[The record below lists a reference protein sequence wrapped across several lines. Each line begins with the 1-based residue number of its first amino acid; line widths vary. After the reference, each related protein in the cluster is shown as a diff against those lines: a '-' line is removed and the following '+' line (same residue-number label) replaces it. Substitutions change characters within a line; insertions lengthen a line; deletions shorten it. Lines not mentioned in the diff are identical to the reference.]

1 MSEIFF
7 ILQLGVLKDLPF
19 ESVVEITG
27 TVHARKDGEINQVR
41 ERERA
46 FHMQNICLLLYCEH
60 IIFNVYDICWKLMSA
75 IHFDT
80 AFFCFSAI

>member
-41 ERERA
+41 ERERESISHA
-46 FHMQNICLLLYCEH
+46 KYLFVTVM
-60 IIFNVYDICWKLMSA
+60 
-75 IHFDT
+75 
-80 AFFCFSAI
+80 